1 MHSALAYAVT
11 AVLLF
16 ASLADAIDKTEA
28 VGPCI
33 SGKCPDNHFCF
44 EEECFPNRLRDTA
57 HPKAAVEVTLGS
69 CLNGLCPKG
78 YDCVDDS
85 CIRSSKNPSL
95 AVGPCINTPTANI
108 CPEGYK
114 CNVKD
119 NKCYP

>member
-1 MHSALAYAVT
+1 MGSRAENLIERNSSVF
-11 AVLLF
+11 VP
-16 ASLADAIDKTEA
+16 DAIDKTEA

-33 SGKCPDNHFCF
+33 NGKCPDNHFCF

-57 HPKAAVEVTLGS
+57 HPKAAVG
-69 CLNGLCPKG
+69 
-78 YDCVDDS
+78 
-85 CIRSSKNPSL
+85 SKNPSL